1 MNERSRPPTLMHMRK
16 IVALIALMLLGAGI
30 AKAAP
35 NGVSV
40 EVTLDQDQFL
50 PSEDLVA
57 AVRVTNMSGRDIELG
72 DDNQWLSFLIQGES
86 GYVAPRIAEPQ
97 VATKFVLHS
106 AQVGTRRV
114 NLTPYFNFTRP
125 GRFHVTATVNLA
137 KWNQQVSSK
146 PTPFMILTGVPLVN
160 VPDLEFGVPPK
171 AGEADHAPEIRKYIL
186 EKATYYHEL
195 KLYLRITDATGAR
208 TLRVFPVDR
217 MVSFSNPEAQIDG
230 ASDLHVLHQTGA
242 RVFNYSVFNPD
253 GDLVARQTY
262 QYTSTRPELR
272 KNDEGKIYVRGG
284 IRLISAK
291 DFPTATASIPA
302 TKPDAAPSTP

>member
-1 MNERSRPPTLMHMRK
+1 MHMRK
-16 IVALIALMLLGAGI
+16 IVALIALMLVGVGV

-40 EVTLDQDQFL
+40 EVTLEQDQFL
-50 PSEDLVA
+50 PSEEMVA
-57 AVRVTNMSGRDIELG
+57 AVRITNMSGRDLELG
-72 DDNQWLSFLIQGES
+72 ADNQWLTFFIQGES
-86 GYVAPRIAEPQ
+86 GYVAPPTGEPQ
-97 VATKFVLHS
+97 VTEKFVLHS

-125 GRFHVTATVNLA
+125 GRYYVTATVNLTNW
-137 KWNQQVSSK
+137 KQQVSSK
-146 PTPFMILTGVPLVN
+146 ATPFMVLTGVPLVN
-160 VPDLEFGVPPK
+160 VPEMEFGVPPK

-186 EKATYYHEL
+186 EKATYYRDL
-195 KLYLRITDATGAR
+195 KLYLRITDSFGK

-230 ASDLHVLHQTGA
+230 ASNLHVLHQTGA
-242 RVFNYSVFNPD
+242 RAFNYSVFNPD
-253 GDLVARQTY
+253 GNLVARQTY
-262 QYTSTRPELR
+262 QYTSSRPELR
-272 KNDEGKIYVRGG
+272 KNDDGKIYVRGG

-302 TKPDAAPSTP
+302 PKPDAAPATP